1 MHSLSFLFLLIEF
14 FDELNY
20 GIAGAAL
27 PSIRHDLG
35 LTYAQVGLLLGLPH
49 FLGSFIEPV
58 LMLLGDT
65 PLRKRLV
72 AGGGLAVMLSLLL
85 IATSQSFPI
94 LLVGVILGFP
104 ASGAFVTLSQATLID
119 LNPGREPHMMAR
131 WTLFGS
137 IGNLIGPVDP
147 GSWFFVDVWMAVGIL
162 CLAGLALRADHPGLA
177 APVSCL
183 PRQAAMPHW
192 VRFESRLKHNDP
204 QSFAESEV
212 SHYKPQSF
220 TLDRTAPGI

>member
-1 MHSLSFLFLLIEF
+1 MFNLNSQNSTKSHKIFWKQIASLSFLFLFIEF

-20 GIAGAAL
+20 GIEGAAL

-119 LNPGREPHMMAR
+119 LKSRAR
-131 WTLFGS
+131 AAYDGAL
-137 IGNLIGPVDP
+137 DP
-147 GSWFFVDVWMAVGIL
+147 FWLNWQPDWPTDFGSWFFNAVRMAVGVL
-162 CLAGLALRADHPGLA
+162 CPGRPCASADHPDLA

-183 PRQAAMPHW
+183 SHRQ
-192 VRFESRLKHNDP
+192 
-204 QSFAESEV
+204 
-212 SHYKPQSF
+212 
-220 TLDRTAPGI
+220 